1 MKTLIKRAKVY
12 CKSSEYDQKIVD
24 MFIVDGVIE
33 KISEQDLH
41 MAADEVITANDLA
54 VSLGWIDASVCF
66 GEPGLEDRETIAH
79 GLQVAEKS
87 GFTAICLNPNS
98 QPVISSQEGVNFL
111 IQKSKN
117 SLVDLYPIG
126 ALTLKSEGEY
136 LAELFDMHSA
146 GAVAFTDYKK
156 NLSHTNLMK
165 IALQY
170 TKDFDGFVMAFCQDQ
185 QLAGTGLVHEG
196 LMSTKL
202 GLKGIPPLA
211 ESIMVARNI
220 ELLKYTNH
228 RLHIS
233 TISTK
238 ESLDLIE
245 KAKNEGLNISC
256 SVAAHHLVLTDEN
269 LVEFD
274 ANYKILP
281 PLRDLETVKA
291 LRNGLIDGIIDS
303 IVSDHQPLT
312 IESKRLEFELAK
324 FGTIGLE
331 SCFGSLNN
339 VLPTEVVIEKLTSAR
354 KWLKLPEPQFAVG
367 QKANLTLFETHTAW
381 TFSSENILSTNK
393 NSAFIGQKMK
403 GNPIKIIN

>member
-1 MKTLIKRAKVY
+1 
-12 CKSSEYDQKIVD
+12 
-24 MFIVDGVIE
+24 
-33 KISEQDLH
+33 
-41 MAADEVITANDLA
+41 
-54 VSLGWIDASVCF
+54 
-66 GEPGLEDRETIAH
+66 
-79 GLQVAEKS
+79 
-87 GFTAICLNPNS
+87 
-98 QPVISSQEGVNFL
+98 
-111 IQKSKN
+111 
-117 SLVDLYPIG
+117 
-126 ALTLKSEGEY
+126 
-136 LAELFDMHSA
+136 
-146 GAVAFTDYKK
+146 
-156 NLSHTNLMK
+156 MK